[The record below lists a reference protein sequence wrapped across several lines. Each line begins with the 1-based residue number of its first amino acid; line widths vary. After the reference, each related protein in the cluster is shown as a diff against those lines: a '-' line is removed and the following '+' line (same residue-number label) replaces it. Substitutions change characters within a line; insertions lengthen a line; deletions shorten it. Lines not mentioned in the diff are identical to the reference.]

1 MGAMDP
7 PSFES
12 VALLVGHHV
21 MYYVGVVLDASTT
34 HAYSGGT
41 TQVHLPFASRDQHTA
56 HDPTTDHATDHRA
69 NTELE

>member
-1 MGAMDP
+1 
-7 PSFES
+7 
-12 VALLVGHHV
+12 
-21 MYYVGVVLDASTT
+21 MYYVGVVLGASTT

-41 TQVHLPFASRDQHTA
+41 TQLHIPFASRDQHTA